1 MDWYASSP
9 SDDGFLT
16 VTVEEADVLLSENDL
31 LQIHSI
37 NSVEDSDEFVIDLF
51 VQAID
56 ILDI

>member
-1 MDWYASSP
+1 MDWYVSSP
-9 SDDGFLT
+9 SDDGFST

-37 NSVEDSDEFVIDLF
+37 NSLEDSDEFGIDLF

>member
-9 SDDGFLT
+9 SDDGFST

-37 NSVEDSDEFVIDLF
+37 NSLEDSDEFGIDLF